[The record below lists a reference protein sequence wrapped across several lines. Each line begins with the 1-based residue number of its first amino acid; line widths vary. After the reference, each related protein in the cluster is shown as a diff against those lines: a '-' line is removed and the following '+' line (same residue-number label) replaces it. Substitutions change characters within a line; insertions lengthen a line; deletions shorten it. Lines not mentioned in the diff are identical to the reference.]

1 MSVGQITQRESLV
14 MSYMDHF
21 KFTRQPFSEHASR
34 EALWN
39 DSRMEEGLSRL
50 SYLLGNGLVGLVTG
64 ASGLGKSALIR
75 RFMQDCSTQA
85 CDAQYCHLAQLPG
98 SSLLKC
104 IVTLLGEVPKFGKD
118 RLYSQILERAKR
130 SEGTMLLIFDEAHF
144 LSGDT
149 LVDLRLL
156 VSSAVEAGP
165 PLKILLVGQES
176 LRQKLKRAE
185 YTDIVN
191 RVSVRYQL
199 KPFSK
204 DQTRKYIDY
213 SVGSSGG
220 DVKIFDEG
228 VKDLM
233 HESTGGNPR
242 GINNAAMA
250 CLLCASSRR
259 AARIDEEIY
268 RQAAQEL
275 QWN

>member
-1 MSVGQITQRESLV
+1 
-14 MSYMDHF
+14 MSYLDHF
-21 KFTRQPFSEHASR
+21 KFSRQPFSEHASR
-34 EALWN
+34 DALWN
-39 DSRMEEGLSRL
+39 DTRMEEGLSRL
-50 SYLLGNGLVGLVTG
+50 NYLVGNGLVGLVTG
-64 ASGLGKSALIR
+64 ASGLGKSALVR
-75 RFMQDCSTQA
+75 RFIQDCSPRV
-85 CDAQYCHLAQLPG
+85 CNPQYCHLAQLPG
-98 SSLLKC
+98 SSLLKL

-118 RLYSQILERAKR
+118 RLYSQILDRAKR
-130 SEGTMLLIFDEAHF
+130 SEGTMMLIFDEAHL
-144 LSGDT
+144 LSGDA

-176 LRQKLKRAE
+176 LRNTLKRAE

-204 DQTRKYIDY
+204 DQTRRYIDY

-228 VKDLM
+228 VKDLI
-233 HESTGGNPR
+233 HEFTGGNPR
-242 GINNAAMA
+242 SINNAATA
-250 CLLCASSRR
+250 CLLGAVSRR
-259 AARIDEEIY
+259 VARIDEEIF

-275 QWN
+275 HWN